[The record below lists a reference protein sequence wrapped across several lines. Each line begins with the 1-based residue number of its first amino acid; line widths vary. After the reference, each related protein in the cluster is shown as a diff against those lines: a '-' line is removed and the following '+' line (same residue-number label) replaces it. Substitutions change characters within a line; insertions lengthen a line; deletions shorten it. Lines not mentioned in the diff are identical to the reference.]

1 MGNSVVVVFREGSAC
16 KFLKFKGCLS
26 SLHGRCGNPQ
36 PEGKRGP
43 ALSRPAEVILWAFFH
58 GGLLF
63 LPLLFHHFPVL
74 FGIQLPSPFNISH
87 D

>member
-1 MGNSVVVVFREGSAC
+1 MAGVVTLNLRESAAQLYSGPLRS
-16 KFLKFKGCLS
+16 FF
-26 SLHGRCGNPQ
+26 GR
-36 PEGKRGP
+36 
-43 ALSRPAEVILWAFFH
+43 FFH

-63 LPLLFHHFPVL
+63 LRLLFHHFPVL